1 MVANNL
7 LPGLL
12 LFLLQFSK
20 TFLLE
25 YRFEEIQALKFSV
38 IDVDDKKHI
47 DDISKH
53 DLIGEMECTL
63 ADIVTA
69 GQQYKRTLRDKSK

>member
-1 MVANNL
+1 M
-7 LPGLL
+7 
-12 LFLLQFSK
+12 QFSK

-47 DDISKH
+47 DNVSKH

>member
-12 LFLLQFSK
+12 LLLLQFSK

-47 DDISKH
+47 DDISRH

-69 GQQYKRTLRDKSK
+69 GQQYKRTLRDQSK